1 MSDLKEKKSTEPTIK
16 VIDIGAYWKLITKN
30 KWKIVSFAFL
40 VTLLSALVVMSLK
53 PVYKATS
60 TVLIENTESKIL
72 SIEDVYGLNTS
83 GKEYFLTQFEILK
96 SRELAERVVKRLSL
110 TTHPLFDPR
119 QQPEPFDW
127 KAYLPIDIDTREKVA
142 PTEEQ
147 IFQLVVEGFRKSLK
161 IEPVRKTQL
170 VHISF
175 ESSDPEVAA
184 LVANAMADVFIESH
198 LEAKLLA
205 NKKAVFW
212 LTERLDGLKQKLLN
226 SEDALQNY
234 RVQEGLVD
242 VTGIQDL
249 RTEEIEQI
257 TRRYI
262 EARKTLSEA
271 EAVQNQVQALGGN
284 PTFEELM
291 AQPSILRHGLI
302 HKLKERH
309 TEQAIKVA
317 ELSKRYGPKHPKMI
331 AAKSEESVALSELK
345 QQVLSVTKGIE
356 VDYKT
361 AKSNSDQ
368 LNAQLSAA
376 RKSLQKVNQKE
387 VKLREYQRE
396 VESNRHL
403 YELFLNRA
411 KETGETEGLQAA
423 HARVIDTAVAPRLPI
438 KPKKKLIVL
447 AALVASIGLAMVIVV
462 LLDALDK
469 AIRTVDDVEQKLKT
483 NFIGALPLIK
493 GNKSKVAID
502 SFSSGKHPGFTEA
515 MKTIRTSV
523 MLSGIDNPHKIIV
536 VTSTK
541 PNEGKSTVALNLA
554 SAMGQMERV
563 LLIDADM
570 RRPTVAASIG
580 LERRAL
586 GLSNLVAGASEA
598 KSCIH
603 RMDTL
608 GIDVLPSGVVPP
620 NPLELISSKRFSHV
634 LNKLSEH
641 YDRIVVDSAPGSAV
655 SDALVLASYADA
667 LIYVVRADSTDASH
681 AQSVLKRFREHDAPL
696 LGVVLNKVDM
706 DKTPVYDDYYSY
718 NYEKGKQEDRKA
730 EAKGRKKI
738 ERNVA

>member
-1 MSDLKEKKSTEPTIK
+1 MSERKEGTVQPNIE
-16 VIDIGAYWKLITKN
+16 VIDLSAYWKLITRN
-30 KWKIVSFAFL
+30 KWKIFSFSFL
-40 VTLLSALVVMSLK
+40 VTLVAVLVVMSLT
-53 PVYKATS
+53 PIYKATS
-60 TVLIENTESKIL
+60 TVLIENSESKVL

-96 SRELAERVVKRLSL
+96 SRELAERVVTRLSL

-119 QQPEPFDW
+119 QQPKSFDW
-127 KAYLPIDIDTREKVA
+127 KAYLPIDVERAEQSE
-142 PTEEQ
+142 PTEAQ
-147 IFQLVVEGFRKSLK
+147 YFQQVVERFRKSLS
-161 IEPVRKTQL
+161 ISPVRKTQL

-175 ESSDPEVAA
+175 ESSDPELAA
-184 LVANAMADVFIESH
+184 LISNTMAEVFIESH

-212 LTERLDGLKQKLLN
+212 LTERLDGLKQKLQS
-226 SEDALQNY
+226 SEDALQSY
-234 RVQEGLVD
+234 LMAEGLVD
-242 VTGIQDL
+242 TAGIQDL
-249 RTEEIEQI
+249 RTEEVEQI

-262 EARKTLSEA
+262 EARKALSEA
-271 EAVQNQVQALGGN
+271 ESIHEQVKVLGAN
-284 PTFEELM
+284 PGFEQLM
-291 AQPSILRHGLI
+291 EQPSILRHGLI
-302 HKLKERH
+302 HTLKERH

-331 AAKSEESVALSELK
+331 AAKSEENVALSELRK
-345 QQVLSVTKGIE
+345 QVLSVAKGIE

-361 AKSNSDQ
+361 AKSNADQ
-368 LNAQLSAA
+368 LNNQLANA
-376 RKSLQKVNQKE
+376 RKALQLVNRKE

-411 KETGETEGLQAA
+411 KETGETEGLQTA

-447 AALVASIGLAMVIVV
+447 LAMVVSAFFAVAIVF

-469 AIRTVDDVEQKLKT
+469 AVRTIDDVEHKLKT
-483 NFIGALPLIK
+483 NFIGSLPLIK

-502 SFSSGKHPGFTEA
+502 CFSSGKHPGFTEA

-523 MLSGIDNPHKIIV
+523 MLSGIDNPHKVIV
-536 VTSTK
+536 VSSTK

-586 GLSNLVAGASEA
+586 GLSNLVAGSEEP
-598 KSCIH
+598 KECIH
-603 RMDTL
+603 RMDEL

-641 YDRIVVDSAPGSAV
+641 YDRIIVDSAPGSAV

-667 LIYVVRADSTDASH
+667 LIYVVKADCTEANH
-681 AQSVLKRFREHDAPL
+681 AQAVLKRFREHDAPL

-706 DKTPVYDDYYSY
+706 SKNSVYDDYYNY
-718 NYEKGKQEDRKA
+718 NYEKGVEEDLMDQSNSNNGKSA
-730 EAKGRKKI
+730 A
-738 ERNVA
+738 